1 MKQLIVNADDFGAN
15 AGVNRGVLAA
25 HHAGGLSSA
34 TLMAAGEAF
43 AEAAAMARTAPE
55 LGVGVHLV
63 LAGGLPPVA
72 PPADVPTLVS
82 ADGRLWRD
90 LGAFARRWAAG
101 RIDPADVETEIGA
114 QLNRV
119 REAGITP
126 THVDAHKH
134 VFVIP
139 GVMRRVAAVCRR
151 RGIGAVRNPFDADPL
166 APGLAPPGGR
176 PRRMLQWLFGRSVRL
191 ARPGWRRAAAGLW
204 TPDRFYGVAA
214 TGLWTA
220 GYLERVIAGLTGGC
234 AELMTHPGVLD
245 ASLRASR
252 TRLKESRQAELDLLC
267 GALPPLLARHGV
279 TLRTFANPDA

>member
-1 MKQLIVNADDFGAN
+1 VKQLIVNADDFGAN

-25 HHAGGLSSA
+25 YQAGGLSSA

-43 AEAAAMARTAPE
+43 AEAAAMARATPG

-63 LAGGLPPVA
+63 LAGGLPPTA
-72 PPADVPTLVS
+72 APADVPTLVS
-82 ADGRLWRD
+82 ADGRLWPD
-90 LGAFARRWAAG
+90 LGTFARRWATG
-101 RIDPADVETEIGA
+101 RIDPADVEAEVDA
-114 QLNRV
+114 QLDRV
-119 REAGITP
+119 RDAGITP

-139 GVMRRVAAVCRR
+139 GVMRRVAAACRR
-151 RGIGAVRNPFDADPL
+151 RDIGAVRNPFDADPL
-166 APGLAPPGGR
+166 APGLAPPG
-176 PRRMLQWLFGRSVRL
+176 RRRRRLLQWLFGRSVRL

-204 TPDRFYGVAA
+204 APDRFYGVAA

-220 GYLERVIAGLTGGC
+220 GYLERIVAGLTAGC

-245 ASLRASR
+245 ESLRASR

-267 GALPPLLARHGV
+267 RVLPPLLTRHGA
-279 TLRTFANPDA
+279 TLRAFTKPDA